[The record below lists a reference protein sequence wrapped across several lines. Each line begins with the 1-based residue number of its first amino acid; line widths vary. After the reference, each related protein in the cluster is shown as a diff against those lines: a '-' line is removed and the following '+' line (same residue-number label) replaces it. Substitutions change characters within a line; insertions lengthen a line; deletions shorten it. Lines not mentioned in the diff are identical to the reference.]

1 MPRQSLQTD
10 FIGPKFRAVAIAVLS
25 AFGALLFGLDIG
37 YIAPIL
43 ECASFKRDVAHLS
56 DWHNPRVRIDDYTS
70 GFIVGIFSIGCIISS
85 LPPVS
90 AHCLN
95 VWGRRSSIIIG
106 SATFLV
112 GSVLQV
118 FASSIPMILVGRFIS
133 GLSIGLLSAV
143 VSLYQSELAPPS
155 LRGCLTSVYQLMI
168 TAGILLASLIDHKLV
183 HLDDGWRWAI
193 AIQTGPALILLI
205 CMPLMPKSPRW
216 LVQQD
221 RIEEALNALKTVRDE
236 SEAEAELEEIIES
249 HEKAKAL
256 GEPTWGDLL
265 RGRVGFLLLIGI
277 SLQLLQQLVGMNAF
291 MYFGPRVFQDLGFDP
306 TRFQTMS
313 NLVNFLSTFPAL
325 LFADK
330 YGRCRLLW
338 WSALGMFLACMTIAT
353 ISEKILVVSGEGL
366 YTTYASTSTSGSYVI
381 VAMVFFFV
389 MNFAYGWGP
398 IVWVYN
404 SEIFPLRCRS
414 RCVATSTCANWIG
427 NYLIAQ
433 CTPILLGKIGFLTFY
448 IFGSFSLL
456 ALLLAGW
463 LPETKGV
470 VLEQMDRVFDEK
482 LGVVKPKAAGSYEE
496 ALLADQLEGA

>member
-1 MPRQSLQTD
+1 M
-10 FIGPKFRAVAIAVLS
+10 
-25 AFGALLFGLDIG
+25 
-37 YIAPIL
+37 
-43 ECASFKRDVAHLS
+43 
-56 DWHNPRVRIDDYTS
+56 
-70 GFIVGIFSIGCIISS
+70 
-85 LPPVS
+85 
-90 AHCLN
+90 
-95 VWGRRSSIIIG
+95 
-106 SATFLV
+106 
-112 GSVLQV
+112 
-118 FASSIPMILVGRFIS
+118 
-133 GLSIGLLSAV
+133 
-143 VSLYQSELAPPS
+143 
-155 LRGCLTSVYQLMI
+155 
-168 TAGILLASLIDHKLV
+168 
-183 HLDDGWRWAI
+183 
-193 AIQTGPALILLI
+193 
-205 CMPLMPKSPRW
+205 
-216 LVQQD
+216 
-221 RIEEALNALKTVRDE
+221 KT
-236 SEAEAELEEIIES
+236 
-249 HEKAKAL
+249 KAL

>member
-1 MPRQSLQTD
+1 MFLDCFGTFSL
-10 FIGPKFRAVAIAVLS
+10 AVS
-25 AFGALLFGLDIG
+25 
-37 YIAPIL
+37 
-43 ECASFKRDVAHLS
+43 K
-56 DWHNPRVRIDDYTS
+56 W
-70 GFIVGIFSIGCIISS
+70 
-85 LPPVS
+85 
-90 AHCLN
+90 
-95 VWGRRSSIIIG
+95 
-106 SATFLV
+106 
-112 GSVLQV
+112 
-118 FASSIPMILVGRFIS
+118 M
-133 GLSIGLLSAV
+133 
-143 VSLYQSELAPPS
+143 
-155 LRGCLTSVYQLMI
+155 
-168 TAGILLASLIDHKLV
+168 
-183 HLDDGWRWAI
+183 
-193 AIQTGPALILLI
+193 
-205 CMPLMPKSPRW
+205 
-216 LVQQD
+216 
-221 RIEEALNALKTVRDE
+221 KT
-236 SEAEAELEEIIES
+236 
-249 HEKAKAL
+249 KAL

-496 ALLADQLEGA
+496 ALLADQLEGAWHRWSEVLEMGCDCTVQPLLRQRGTGAGGTFANSHHLECVENPVFLVTSQWCDLQGSVQFSEVSKHFVDVNVINVVRSTIGVLSVLLHFWHAKQCPALTKRKAKVDTFVPVGLCSLNVFLSSDTLAVLAVGD